1 MSRAWLRIEALGRAL
16 FDGVDVGEGVRRR
29 VDLGVLLHCEDE
41 RPLRGL
47 AALVDWRCS
56 GALSGLLRSGFCTGE
71 PGESVLLP
79 GRRDLPAERWLLFGM
94 GRQDALDPARAKALA
109 ERAVACALR
118 LRPRDVL
125 LALPGGNEE
134 RELAEA
140 MLSAIVA
147 AHEAALRELEVEPHE
162 AVAPDEADPGDAHDD
177 DAHDDDAHDD
187 DAHDDEAASDPHASA
202 DASASV
208 DSAFAAALR
217 DEGPHDDDDD
227 RPEPDRRGVA
237 AAHDAPPE
245 GGPTVAHA
253 GADEGASTPASADD
267 GAPHA
272 GSSSADARSHAAA
285 RPRPCPLWLVADGRH
300 AGRLRRFI
308 EGPPRA
314 AEE

>member
-109 ERAVACALR
+109 ERAVACALK

-147 AHEAALRELEVEPHE
+147 AHEAALREHE
-162 AVAPDEADPGDAHDD
+162 LALDLDAHAAAAADRGEAHDD
-177 DAHDDDAHDD
+177 DDDD
-187 DAHDDEAASDPHASA
+187 AASDPHAAA
-202 DASASV
+202 DEHSSV

-217 DEGPHDDDDD
+217 DEVPPDDEGPDLD
-227 RPEPDRRGVA
+227 RADVV
-237 AAHDAPPE
+237 AAHDAPADGPPDGE
-245 GGPTVAHA
+245 PTVAHA
-253 GADEGASTPASADD
+253 GADQDASTPASADD

-272 GSSSADARSHAAA
+272 GATSPDARSHAAA

>member
-94 GRQDALDPARAKALA
+94 GRQDALDPTRAKALA
-109 ERAVACALR
+109 ERAVACALK

-147 AHEAALRELEVEPHE
+147 AHEAALRELELEPRE
-162 AVAPDEADPGDAHDD
+162 AVAPDEADHGDAHDD
-177 DAHDDDAHDD
+177 D
-187 DAHDDEAASDPHASA
+187 DDEGPSDP

-217 DEGPHDDDDD
+217 DEGPHDDDD
-227 RPEPDRRGVA
+227 RPEPDRRDVA

-245 GGPTVAHA
+245 GGATVAHA
-253 GADEGASTPASADD
+253 GAEHGASTPASADD

-272 GSSSADARSHAAA
+272 GGSSPDARSHAAA

>member
-94 GRQDALDPARAKALA
+94 GRQDALDPTRAKALA
-109 ERAVACALR
+109 ERAVACALK

-147 AHEAALRELEVEPHE
+147 AHEAALRELELEPRE
-162 AVAPDEADPGDAHDD
+162 AVAPDEADHGDAHDD
-177 DAHDDDAHDD
+177 D
-187 DAHDDEAASDPHASA
+187 DEGPSDP

-217 DEGPHDDDDD
+217 DEGPHDDDD
-227 RPEPDRRGVA
+227 RPEPDRRDVA

-245 GGPTVAHA
+245 GGATVAHA
-253 GADEGASTPASADD
+253 GAEHGASTPASADD

-272 GSSSADARSHAAA
+272 GSSSPDARSHAAA

>member
-109 ERAVACALR
+109 ERAVACALK

-147 AHEAALRELEVEPHE
+147 AHEAALRELELEPRE
-162 AVAPDEADPGDAHDD
+162 AVAPDEADHGDAHDD
-177 DAHDDDAHDD
+177 D
-187 DAHDDEAASDPHASA
+187 DEGPSDP

-217 DEGPHDDDDD
+217 DEGPHDDDD
-227 RPEPDRRGVA
+227 RPEPDRRDVA

-245 GGPTVAHA
+245 GGATVAHA
-253 GADEGASTPASADD
+253 GAEHGASTPASADD

-272 GSSSADARSHAAA
+272 GSSSPDARSHAAA

>member
-109 ERAVACALR
+109 ERAVACALK

-147 AHEAALRELEVEPHE
+147 AHEAALRELELEPRE
-162 AVAPDEADPGDAHDD
+162 AVAPDEADHGDAHDD
-177 DAHDDDAHDD
+177 D
-187 DAHDDEAASDPHASA
+187 DEGPSDP

-217 DEGPHDDDDD
+217 DEGPHDDDD
-227 RPEPDRRGVA
+227 RPEPDRRDVA

-245 GGPTVAHA
+245 GSPTVAHA
-253 GADEGASTPASADD
+253 GAEHGASTPASADD

-272 GSSSADARSHAAA
+272 GGSSPDARSHAAA